1 MGELTRDVPSPGE
14 YHHGVSL
21 SRIATFVMSFIIGAV
36 FGTAGTIGF
45 SSGADLLYLGLILAF
60 VGCAAILVSLRI
72 LAEDRWAAI
81 AGGVGMYLAVFVFS
95 MRGPGGSVV
104 VPDTGLSQVW
114 LIGVGVIILIVAAW
128 PDFRRLRAAAPS
140 TPEQTPTR

>member
-1 MGELTRDVPSPGE
+1 M
-14 YHHGVSL
+14 SL

-45 SSGADLLYLGLILAF
+45 SAGADLLHLGLILAF
-60 VGCAAILVSLRI
+60 VGCLAILVSLRI

-128 PDFRRLRAAAPS
+128 PDLRRVRPASAPAGER
-140 TPEQTPTR
+140 TPSR